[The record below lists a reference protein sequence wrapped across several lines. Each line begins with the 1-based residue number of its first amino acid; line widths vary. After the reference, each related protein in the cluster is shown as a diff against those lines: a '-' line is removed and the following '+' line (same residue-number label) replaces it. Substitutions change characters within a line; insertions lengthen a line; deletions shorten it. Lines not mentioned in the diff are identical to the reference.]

1 MRICDRLRLV
11 REQTGESQAKFATRF
26 EMVQNTYGQYENGKR
41 SIPDELKQ
49 LLSDKLNLNL
59 NWLITGQGPM
69 YIGGEPSGEENKGIS
84 IEKKEDQYNISV
96 PMTSLKVSA
105 GTGQEWFTGDLTGE
119 MISIPKRV
127 ARRYPSNSNFAA
139 AEVVGDSME
148 PTLHSGEPV
157 VFVKDHIEG
166 DGIYVLSV
174 RGELFVKRLE
184 FNRFLNRIRII
195 SDNVK
200 YPVTEVNPDNDDI
213 SILGKVVIWV
223 HGEI

>member
-1 MRICDRLRLV
+1 MIGQRLKLI
-11 REQTGESQAKFATRF
+11 REQTGLSQAKFAYLFGMPQT
-26 EMVQNTYGQYENGKR
+26 TYAKYETGGGV
-41 SIPDELKQ
+41 PDELKFE
-49 LLSDKLNLNL
+49 LSQKYNINIH
-59 NWLITGQGPM
+59 WLVTGQGPM
-69 YIGGEPSGEENKGIS
+69 YIDGEPSGDDNKGID
-84 IEKKEDQYNISV
+84 IAKKEDQYNISV

-105 GTGQEWFTGDLTGE
+105 GVGQEWLSGDLTGE

>member
-1 MRICDRLRLV
+1 MSISERLKQLRL
-11 REQTGESQAKFATRF
+11 ETGLSQTSFAEILGLAQT
-26 EMVQNTYGQYENGKR
+26 TYGPYETGKR
-41 SIPDELKQ
+41 GVPDELKSE
-49 LLSDKLNLNL
+49 LSRKYNINIH
-59 NWLITGQGPM
+59 WLVTGQGSMHLDGSVP
-69 YIGGEPSGEENKGIS
+69 EEAGRALAP
-84 IEKKEDQYNISV
+84 EEDRYNISV

-105 GTGQEWFTGDLTGE
+105 GTGQEWLAGDLTGE

-127 ARRYPSNSNFAA
+127 SRRYPNNSRFAA

-184 FNRFLNRIRII
+184 FNRVLNRIRII

-200 YPVTEVNPDNDDI
+200 YPVTEVNPDNGDV

-223 HGEI
+223 HGEV